1 MRSIPIV
8 VVLAVLALAAC
19 TDRGRDQH
27 GQAPTVVASLF
38 PVADFSRAIGGDR
51 VTVRLLLPPGVEAHA
66 FEPAPSDIV
75 SIGHA
80 GIFVYTGR
88 LLEPWLQGILQS
100 ETARPG
106 AVIDAGAGVDTGT
119 LSDPHYW
126 LDLDNARIMV
136 ENILAALVAR
146 DPSSAG
152 YYRSNAEAYIK
163 KLAELDER
171 YRRALATCERR
182 VIVTGGHASYG
193 YLAKRYG
200 LQQAAAYGSSPDA
213 EPSPQD
219 LARLTDILRK
229 EGGGVVFHEELLDPR
244 VARTIAAET
253 GAKLLLLHGAH
264 NISRDE
270 QMRGATFLSLM
281 EQNLGHLREGLRCR

>member
-1 MRSIPIV
+1 MRSITIV
-8 VVLAVLALAAC
+8 VVLSALALTAC
-19 TDRGRDQH
+19 TDRGKDQH
-27 GQAPTVVASLF
+27 GQALTVVASLF
-38 PVADFSRAIGGDR
+38 PVAEFSRAIGGER
-51 VTVRLLLPPGVEAHA
+51 VAVRLLLPPGIEAHA

-80 GIFVYTGR
+80 DIFVYTSR
-88 LLEPWLQGILQS
+88 LLEPWVQGILQGG
-100 ETARPG
+100 TVRPG
-106 AVIDAGAGVDTGT
+106 AVVDAGAGIDMGT

-126 LDLDNARIMV
+126 LDFDNARIVV

-152 YYRSNAEAYIK
+152 YYRGNAEAYIK

-193 YLAKRYG
+193 YIAKRYG
-200 LQQAAAYGSSPDA
+200 LQQAAAYGPSPDA

-219 LARLTDILRK
+219 LVRLTVILHK

-253 GAKLLLLHGAH
+253 GARLLLLHGAH
-264 NISRDE
+264 NVSRDE
-270 QMRGATFLSLM
+270 QTQGATFLSLM
-281 EQNLGHLREGLRCR
+281 EQNLEHLREGLRCR